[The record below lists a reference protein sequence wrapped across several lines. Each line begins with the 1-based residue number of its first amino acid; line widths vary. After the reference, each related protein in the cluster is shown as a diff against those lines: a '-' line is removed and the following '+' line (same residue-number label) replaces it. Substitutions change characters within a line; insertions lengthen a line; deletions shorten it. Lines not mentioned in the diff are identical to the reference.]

1 MSRFGYDEQGRAL
14 DVEARGA
21 PQTDPLAI
29 AARAQSAELDR
40 ARAAIADTD
49 ANAQTLPDL
58 LRHAAMLPDVQAA
71 LLGGARPIWDR
82 WVPVLESTRLTLSAR
97 RDLAVVAHQLPDA
110 RKVAVLERVFHVQ
123 VGADARAVDD
133 LLDDAAEMPAADA
146 ESVLIE
152 DDATVH
158 LSGPEALL
166 EGLFDAPAATAYDDA
181 ATLSAVTADAEAL
194 WTGGA
199 ERRMDVASF
208 VRACAPQV
216 ANRGRAEAVMGACFG
231 GGDVPVGD
239 APVDDAA
246 NSADWWRQVRRL
258 SRRFPM
264 LVEALE
270 AARDGA
276 EQRVAVRGGYAR
288 VDLAAG
294 TLGLYMPANADANRS

>member
-1 MSRFGYDEQGRAL
+1 MSRFGFDEQGRAL
-14 DVEARGA
+14 DAEARDA
-21 PQTDPLAI
+21 TPQTDPLAI

-49 ANAQTLPDL
+49 ATAQTLPDL
-58 LRHAAMLPDVQAA
+58 LRHAATLPDVQAA

-146 ESVLIE
+146 ESVLFE

-166 EGLFDAPAATAYDDA
+166 EGLFDAPTSAAYDDA

-199 ERRMDVASF
+199 ERRVDVASF

-216 ANRGRAEAVMGACFG
+216 ANRGRAEAVVGACFG

-239 APVDDAA
+239 APNAA
-246 NSADWWRQVRRL
+246 DSADWWRQVRRL